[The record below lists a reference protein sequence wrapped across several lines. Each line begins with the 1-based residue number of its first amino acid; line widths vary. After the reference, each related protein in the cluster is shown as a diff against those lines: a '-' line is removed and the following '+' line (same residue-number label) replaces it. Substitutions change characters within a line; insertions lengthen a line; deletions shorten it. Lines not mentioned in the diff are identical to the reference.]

1 MVGLVVGL
9 VGVGGRV
16 FGRAGGGGA
25 HGARDYPRPRVPA
38 ARVPE
43 NPTTNP
49 TTNPFC

>member
-16 FGRAGGGGA
+16 FGHAGGGDPGPWVVPCTM
-25 HGARDYPRPRVPA
+25 GPPA
-38 ARVPE
+38 ARAPE